1 MDIHTITARQVQIN
15 HADDITP
22 ATPTGSIHPA
32 QALDANGRAMK
43 DKIGKHFDVHRP
55 TDRSPGTPEQR
66 QRRNEELNALQD
78 DRAFKLQQ
86 AEFTP
91 ERLDKAEKNAAKLD
105 LLVLTNIKAAM
116 AGSPF
121 AGLTLAGN
129 LHPEMLSYN
138 PQNTRLK
145 EIAKQNTYA
154 SFFASLANVP
164 GNRMM
169 KDLKPTENLNPPD
182 ALLHAALQAS
192 RLEKRELHDKG
203 LFGNSLDE
211 AVKWGLTFTIRN
223 FLLFYPL
230 RTLLEHSGKAEL
242 AVAIENILRPMTAL
256 VAGVCIEQFNQYRD
270 RQRDISGAAMLY
282 GRRDAV
288 PEGHE
293 PKPIAEDHEW
303 LDNLKNLEKAD
314 WLFSKATV
322 KEFTDRVG
330 KGAAGA
336 AKSVLSGDF
345 IKVIGEPENM
355 LSEATLAAAF
365 AAYGVAPAALRTYL
379 EAQGYEP
386 GEVAAIADAVKE
398 ALGALA
404 FAAEAFMGVMGK
416 GASEKAV
423 DAVVKDDQF
432 AKGVTKG
439 LDKTAHLGAKGV
451 TAISDGLV
459 SGTKATGSGL
469 ATGGRFVGHAVSTG
483 AEHLGN
489 FASEQG
495 RSLKDWS
502 QTLTQRNPPTA
513 GTTSATAPAGAIPMD
528 TLAPQAAGST
538 PAPAQQPGGHDDMV

>member
-1 MDIHTITARQVQIN
+1 MDIHAITTRQVPVN
-15 HADDITP
+15 DADAIMP

-32 QALDANGRAMK
+32 QTLNANGEAMK
-43 DKIGKHFDVHRP
+43 EVIGRHFDMHRP
-55 TDRSPGTPEQR
+55 TEHSPGTPEQH
-66 QRRNEELNALQD
+66 QRRNEELDAIRD

-86 AEFTP
+86 AGFTP
-91 ERLDKAEKNAAKLD
+91 ARLDKAEKNAAKLD

-164 GNRMM
+164 GNRIM

-182 ALLHAALQAS
+182 DLLHAALQAS

-203 LFGNSLDE
+203 LFGNALDE

-230 RTLLEHSGKAEL
+230 RTLLERSGKAEL

-293 PKPIAEDHEW
+293 LKPIAEDHEW
-303 LDNLKNLEKAD
+303 LDNLENLEKAD

-322 KEFTDRVG
+322 KDLTDRVG

-355 LSEATLAAAF
+355 LSEATLAAGF

-379 EAQGYEP
+379 EAQGYKP

-423 DAVVKDDQF
+423 NAVVKDDQF

-451 TAISDGLV
+451 SAVSDGLV
-459 SGTKATGSGL
+459 SGAKATGSGI
-469 ATGGRFVGHAVSTG
+469 ATGGRIAGNAVTTG
-483 AEHLGN
+483 AEYVGN

-495 RSLKDWS
+495 RSLRNLRH
-502 QTLTQRNPPTA
+502 TLTQRNPPTT
-513 GTTSATAPAGAIPMD
+513 GTAPAGAIPMN
-528 TLAPQAAGST
+528 TLAPQASGPT
-538 PAPAQQPGGHDDMV
+538 PTPVQQPSGRDDIV